1 MKETENKMQYIF
13 PLPVG
18 KSFVVTPSINMLK
31 HEIVFD
37 CMEGLPG
44 DLVKIG
50 TLLKNEDLFRTE
62 PNFSVIQNELKDGV
76 YEIYAKKIQCKTE
89 DEG

>member
-1 MKETENKMQYIF
+1 MESKMQYIF
-13 PLPVG
+13 PIPFG

-31 HEIVFD
+31 QEITFD

-50 TLLKNEDLFRTE
+50 TLVKDDDVIRISTDLA
-62 PNFSVIQNELKDGV
+62 PSVINDLKRGL
-76 YEIYAKKIQCKTE
+76 YTLYAKKSGVGEIE
-89 DEG
+89 E